1 MLKGYVPNHYYL
13 MIVKQNQKNVTETK
27 KERLQEQAR
36 NSYRYCSGGE
46 ETKNKENM
54 VEWKILI

>member
-1 MLKGYVPNHYYL
+1 MDKTKKKMLKWYVP
-13 MIVKQNQKNVTETK
+13 NQKNVTETA

-36 NSYRYCSGGE
+36 NSYRYFSGGE